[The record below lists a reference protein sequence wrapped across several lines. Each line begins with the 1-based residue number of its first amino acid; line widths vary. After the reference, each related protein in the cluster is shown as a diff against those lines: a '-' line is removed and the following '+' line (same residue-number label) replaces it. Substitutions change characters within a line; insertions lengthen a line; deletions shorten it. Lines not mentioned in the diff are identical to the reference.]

1 MKSLLIIMAIFGLI
15 LQSSAGAV
23 EIKKD
28 TTDSKTAAKVESK
41 PTTGGQDSAARPG
54 PDIEVKSKPE
64 QPKSAPK
71 DFDSFVDK
79 NNNGID
85 DRAEKKNP
93 TDNPSEDKKI
103 NSFR

>member
-1 MKSLLIIMAIFGLI
+1 MKSLMIIVVFFGLI
-15 LQSSAGAV
+15 LQSSSGAV

-28 TTDSKTAAKVESK
+28 TTDSQTAAKVESK
-41 PTTGGQDSAARPG
+41 PTTGGQDSAARPV
-54 PDIEVKSKPE
+54 PDVEIKSKPE
-64 QPKSAPK
+64 QPKAAPR

-93 TDNPSEDKKI
+93 TEKPSEDKK
-103 NSFR
+103 